1 MDFDQGEKCP
11 YYFGKVSGR
20 VLCVNG
26 LELDG
31 VTPRPCSHPELN
43 CFFTR
48 MGIIPLPVNEP
59 PPIEEAKKVMV

>member
-1 MDFDQGEKCP
+1 MFKKCP
-11 YYFGKVSGR
+11 YYLTKASGR

-31 VTPRPCSHPELN
+31 ETPRPCSHPELN

-48 MGIIPLPVNEP
+48 RGIIPLPVNGLTVIKET
-59 PPIEEAKKVMV
+59 EEART